1 MSRTADNIHIPLKA
15 EDAIL
20 AFMKVKPTADMPRP
34 GKHRQKSV
42 WAQVDEELHGPP
54 PKKSRAKKKLK

>member
-1 MSRTADNIHIPLKA
+1 VPRTGDNIYIPLKE

-20 AFMKVKPTADMPRP
+20 AFMKVKPTAGMPRP

-42 WAQVDEELHGPP
+42 WAQVDEEISG
-54 PKKSRAKKKLK
+54 PKKKRAKKVK